1 MPVLTQYT
9 PGAFCWV
16 ELMTSDANAAK
27 KFYAQLFNWGVDDM
41 PVGDGTTYHMLK
53 LKDKSVGGMYQQ
65 RKEQKNVPSHWNC
78 YVAVDN
84 VDESAKK
91 VEKLGGKT
99 IMPPFDVFEVGRM
112 SAAQD
117 PTGAQFFLWQA
128 KNVQATVVMEPGAM
142 CWNEL
147 GTTDEKSAT
156 KFYTQLF
163 GWGTKPIPSVLP
175 YTVFSNRG
183 SDIGGMYT
191 LTKEMKGVPPNWMP
205 YFAVADCDASD
216 RKVASLGGKQVI
228 PPTDIPNTG
237 RFAYERDPQ
246 GAMFAIIK
254 LNPRP

>member
-1 MPVLTQYT
+1 MPVMTKYT
-9 PGAFCWV
+9 PGSFCWV
-16 ELMTSDANAAK
+16 ELMTSDTNAAK
-27 KFYAQLFNWGVDDM
+27 KFYTQLFDWGVDDA
-41 PVGDGTTYHMLK
+41 PTGEGTFYHMLK
-53 LKDKSVGGMYQQ
+53 LKGKTVGGMYQGG
-65 RKEQKNVPSHWNC
+65 KEQKNVPPHWNC
-78 YVAVDN
+78 YVAVEN
-84 VDESAKK
+84 VDESVKM

-99 IMPPFDVFEVGRM
+99 LMPPFDVFEVGRM

-117 PTGAQFFLWQA
+117 PSGARFCLWQA
-128 KNVQATVVMEPGAM
+128 KNVEPTLVMEPGAM

-156 KFYTQLF
+156 KFYSQLF
-163 GWGTKPIPSVLP
+163 GWGTKPIPSTLP